1 MTTLRNG
8 APKKNMFGSIRRCD
22 AVWAKQCP
30 NRATITLFPTHVP
43 GVNFTLTYW
52 CKSHAPEIN

>member
-1 MTTLRNG
+1 MPTLRDG
-8 APKKNMFGSIRRCD
+8 APNRRCD
-22 AVWAKQCP
+22 AVIDRRPEALFPCP
-30 NRATITLFPTHVP
+30 NRATSTLVPTHVP